1 MRKEGSL
8 PSHPSP
14 TPDPDALASALLNGC
29 KGLNGMMIQERLGW
43 DMDRFSTVKNDLMA
57 GGRIE
62 FIGGGWYLKGEVKP

>member
-1 MRKEGSL
+1 
-8 PSHPSP
+8 
-14 TPDPDALASALLNGC
+14 
-29 KGLNGMMIQERLGW
+29 MIQERLGW